1 LPGTQAHDAIHL
13 DEQSSRITRH
23 TNRAGGTE
31 GGVTNGQPIIIR
43 AAMKPIAT
51 TLTPQTT
58 VDLATGE
65 EGPTK
70 YERSDFCPVPRA
82 VPILEAM
89 VAFVLADALIEKLG
103 GDSLSEMMP
112 RFENLRQTRLEDLQM
127 DNQPHVWWE

>member
-1 LPGTQAHDAIHL
+1 MPLKMRNLPGTQAHDAIHL
-13 DEQSSRITRH
+13 NNYSSRITRH

-31 GGVTNGQPIIIR
+31 GGVTNGQPLIIR

-51 TLTPQTT
+51 TLTPQMT

-65 EGPTK
+65 ESPTK

-103 GDSLSEMMP
+103 GDSLIRNDAAFRKFAASSA
-112 RFENLRQTRLEDLQM
+112 
-127 DNQPHVWWE
+127 